1 MTACYTNTLSACRLF
16 GQLVNAHLSSDKL
29 KSRLLIANTLRA
41 CYTNTFRA
49 CRLFGQLVNAHL
61 SSDNLVYSGAY
72 ALAGTAAMLGG
83 VQ

>member
-1 MTACYTNTLSACRLF
+1 M
-16 GQLVNAHLSSDKL
+16 NAHLSSDKL